1 MNYLVKVRSVDFEQ
15 MEHEIITHGELS
27 GDENDYILTYSES
40 TDDVVAQT
48 QIRVLDG
55 ECVIVRRTY
64 PMETDM
70 VIEVGKKH
78 ISEHKLPFGSF
89 NLEVI
94 GSHIKSEFDE
104 NKSKLQFAYAT
115 YQENELVNKIEFDI
129 TVKKKRQITAKV

>member
-1 MNYLVKVRSVDFEQ
+1 MDYLVKVRSVDAEQ

-27 GDENDYILTYSES
+27 GEENDYILTYSES
-40 TDDVVAQT
+40 TEDVVAQT

-94 GSHIKSEFDE
+94 GSHIKSEFDK

-115 YQENELVNKIEFDI
+115 YQDNELVNRIEFDI
-129 TVKKKRQITAKV
+129 TVKKKRQITANV